1 MLKST
6 AAALYEN
13 AIFASLKLSN
23 ICLCLCG
30 ACMLFAAEHAVAV
43 DAITCELGTQ
53 CVQYVIVLSICQMFL
68 SMAALSPGHCRVATG
83 LLLLGE
89 MGGCVR
95 P

>member
-43 DAITCELGTQ
+43 DAIT
-53 CVQYVIVLSICQMFL
+53 
-68 SMAALSPGHCRVATG
+68 
-83 LLLLGE
+83 
-89 MGGCVR
+89 
-95 P
+95 